1 MYPPLCNIPSTV
13 LKLGAPTNNVKQ
25 MKVKNHKNPDPVSIK
40 LKQQKQKYSTNQQ
53 RWKELKKH
61 KAIA

>member
-1 MYPPLCNIPSTV
+1 
-13 LKLGAPTNNVKQ
+13 

-61 KAIA
+61 KAIAWSNVKHMEVQ